1 VAVLTG
7 IFFFGVLTYA
17 VRAQL
22 SKVKTG
28 REGLVGEEGVAQ
40 TDVFEEGKVFV
51 YGEIWNGKSEE
62 PISKGEKVL
71 VTAIEGLVLK
81 VKKKGG

>member
-1 VAVLTG
+1 
-7 IFFFGVLTYA
+7 
-17 VRAQL
+17 
-22 SKVKTG
+22 
-28 REGLVGEEGVAQ
+28 LVGEEGVAQ